1 MKISVKTSVLIT
13 VILTA
18 ILNASTPVCR
28 AQDQTETANLVAV
41 STVPASGTFWSMQLT
56 NFPPLPFDPLPDLPL
71 YTDGQFYFYDD
82 RSVSYPADWS
92 PFPVV
97 ASSGSGG
104 MAMDDGPPSPG
115 GFGTGSGGGSGGGGT
130 APFITF
136 TPPGSGYTNC
146 ETWTNFWLEI
156 ANSSNTIQIT
166 ISNTLA
172 GMSYNLLETT
182 NLNNPGLG
190 CDPDPDRHWHV
201 HPGLARQRRRERDA
215 FFPGGVD
222 DQRSGSLDNCAA
234 LQSGGQLGRYGSLH
248 RDRHGT

>member
-115 GFGTGSGGGSGGGGT
+115 GFGTGSGGVPAAEALHHSSRSLRQAAATQIVKLGPIFGSKLRT
-130 APFITF
+130 VPTPFKSQSAIR
-136 TPPGSGYTNC
+136 
-146 ETWTNFWLEI
+146 WL
-156 ANSSNTIQIT
+156 ACPTICWKRPT
-166 ISNTLA
+166 
-172 GMSYNLLETT
+172 
-182 NLNNPGLG
+182 
-190 CDPDPDRHWHV
+190 
-201 HPGLARQRRRERDA
+201 
-215 FFPGGVD
+215 
-222 DQRSGSLDNCAA
+222 
-234 LQSGGQLGRYGSLH
+234 
-248 RDRHGT
+248 